1 MKIIEP
7 VSIWNNG
14 LSKEATIL
22 MANAANVTLNKS
34 ATFWW
39 ALYNQSEET
48 NLLTSLT
55 SGFLEMEGEEYE
67 AWENDSVA
75 WDFVAGKLNL
85 TITGDYVAPVIEEES
100 VEETPT
106 EEPATEESP
115 TEESPTEEPAEEP
128 AAEETPTEEPPA
140 EEETITE

>member
-1 MKIIEP
+1 MD
-7 VSIWNNG
+7 IWG
-14 LSKEATIL
+14 DAPRS
-22 MANAANVTLNKS
+22 
-34 ATFWW
+34 
-39 ALYNQSEET
+39 QSLIPKCIPAGT
-48 NLLTSLT
+48 WT
-55 SGFLEMEGEEYE
+55 
-67 AWENDSVA
+67 DSVA